1 MTVVDDGSRVFTDAR
16 EKSRS
21 PSEFSGTGLESDQDS
36 GFDDDFEAIPEKTRA
51 NLKPQIPLNSIQNN
65 VPSSSR
71 DCGLCGQRHRD
82 GECVMIEDPENLVE
96 YREMLIL
103 HADDE
108 PWEERVCF
116 SMLAGI

>member
-1 MTVVDDGSRVFTDAR
+1 MTVANDGPQVTDTR

-21 PSEFSGTGLESDQDS
+21 PSEFSGTGLESDQDAS
-36 GFDDDFEAIPEKTRA
+36 DGDFEEIREKTRTK
-51 NLKPQIPLNSIQNN
+51 LQVPLNPIQNN
-65 VPSSSR
+65 VPSAPR

-82 GECVMIEDPENLVE
+82 GECVMIEDSENLVE

-108 PWEERVCF
+108 PWEERVRF
-116 SMLAGI
+116 